1 MLLRR
6 LGRLAD
12 ARDAF
17 DAALRL
23 QPDYARAQA
32 ELDSLPAR

>member
-17 DAALRL
+17 DALRL